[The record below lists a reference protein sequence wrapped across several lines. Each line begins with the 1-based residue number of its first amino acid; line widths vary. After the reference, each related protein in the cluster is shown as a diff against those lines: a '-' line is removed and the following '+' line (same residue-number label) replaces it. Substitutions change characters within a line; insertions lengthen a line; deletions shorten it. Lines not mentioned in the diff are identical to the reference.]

1 MKKLLP
7 RLVPALLVAVA
18 GCSGAVSAG
27 LDDSLSFVPVARPL
41 DAAASSVHDT
51 LGAQAVPSTS
61 GDQSFYVAVN
71 KKELGQRWFMS
82 AYLKQ
87 YFPGAVSAG
96 AAISLGTK
104 VVTFRVQNGKLF
116 VFDASDNYKD
126 SDTFDPTLIIEA
138 YPIVSGYAPF
148 DSQANASKFI
158 LIDPSAGLNRF
169 GVLSDAFAGD
179 PNAAAQFQIDVSYL
193 QDFRSISDGSTWEQV
208 FTGAA
213 AAPIN
218 DGTMSGNVFKASG
231 TLGVAWRKYAESPS
245 YVAADL
251 PPDGLEHYFRSDAH
265 LIPNSGQSYQTP
277 IHWAVQKGMK
287 PIHWLISDSV
297 LTAQKN
303 WPQYDIVGALKNAV
317 TNWNAVFGYQ
327 VFDVDV
333 AKPTDSYADDD
344 KNYVLYDLDP
354 SFGAAFANWRSNPN
368 TGEIRGASIYF
379 SDLWV
384 QIADQEFADDVPGTP
399 TMRTPQPSTTA
410 RPQLPM
416 LSWAA
421 MPFKTSCVMFAGDH
435 LAKQVLDV
443 PAPGA
448 TPSEALT
455 KKQKVE
461 RFLTHVL
468 LHEVGHTLGLRHN
481 FAGSL
486 EPLSSSV
493 MEYVLDEDTVHGLD
507 KPGPYDVDAVKWL
520 YGLSTTLPT
529 QHFCTDEDT
538 VVDPD
543 CTPYDATDN
552 PLDKYYGPSYTSV
565 LGDFLS
571 GANPTAPN
579 NTLNN
584 VLKYVRAG
592 SAAQRLDAWQQ
603 AIAGLQVPADA
614 NKVATVPGYG
624 ARVDFAA
631 HRLLARLYLDDASL
645 RGDFTADPAVDA
657 QVTPL
662 VLKELQGNLVNSDNI
677 RTYATRRA
685 MVDILKKMQTQ
696 AAYDALV
703 NARATINAGLGAL
716 SGSELNDAQDL
727 LARIDE
733 ATHPYFTN

>member
-1 MKKLLP
+1 MKKLFYWLLP
-7 RLVPALLVAVA
+7 TLFAVAA

-41 DAAASSVHDT
+41 DAAAASVQAA
-51 LGAQAVPSTS
+51 LGTQAVPSTS
-61 GDQSFYVAVN
+61 GDDDSFYIAVN

-87 YFPGAVSAG
+87 YFPGAVQAG
-96 AAISLGTK
+96 AAISLGTR

-126 SDTFDPTLIIEA
+126 SDTFDPTLIIDA

-148 DSQANASKFI
+148 DTQANASKFI
-158 LIDPSAGLNRF
+158 LVDPSAGMNRF
-169 GVLSDAFAGD
+169 GVLADAFAGD
-179 PNAAAQFQIDVSYL
+179 PNAATQFQIDVSYL
-193 QDFRSISDGSTWEQV
+193 QDFRSIADGSTWEQV

-213 AAPIN
+213 TAPIN

-231 TLGVAWRKYAESPS
+231 TLGIAWRKYAESAS
-245 YVAADL
+245 YAVAQL

-277 IHWAVQKGMK
+277 IKWAIAPGMT

-327 VFDVDV
+327 VLDVDI

-399 TMRTPQPSTTA
+399 TMRTPQPTPQA
-410 RPQLPM
+410 RAPQPM

-421 MPFKTSCVMFAGDH
+421 MPWKPGCLMFAGDR
-435 LAKQVLDV
+435 LSQQILDV
-443 PAPGA
+443 PAAGA
-448 TPSEALT
+448 VPTEVLT

-493 MEYVLDEDTVHGLD
+493 MEYVLDQDTVHGLD
-507 KPGPYDVDAVKWL
+507 KPGPYDVDAIKWL
-520 YGLSTTLPT
+520 YGLSTNLPK

-538 VVDPD
+538 TVDPD
-543 CTPYDATDN
+543 CTPYDATDD
-552 PLDKYYGPSYTSV
+552 PLNKYYGPQYTSV

-579 NTLNN
+579 TTLNN
-584 VLKYVRAG
+584 VLKYLRAG
-592 SAAQRLDAWQQ
+592 SAAQRLQAWQT

-624 ARVDFAA
+624 ARVDAAA
-631 HRLLARLYLDDASL
+631 HRLFARLYLDDASL
-645 RGDFTADPAVDA
+645 RGDFTNDPAVDA

-662 VLKELQGNLVNSDNI
+662 VLKELEGNLLDSDKI
-677 RTYATRRA
+677 RSYDTRRA
-685 MVDILKKMQTQ
+685 MVDILKKMQIQ
-696 AAYDALV
+696 AAYDTLV
-703 NARATINAGLGAL
+703 DARNQINAGLGGL
-716 SGSELNDAQDL
+716 TGSDLNDAQDL
-727 LARIDE
+727 LARIDA
-733 ATHPYFTN
+733 ATQPYFN

>member
-1 MKKLLP
+1 MKKLLL
-7 RLVPALLVAVA
+7 RLLPTLFVVVA

-41 DAAASSVHDT
+41 SAAAASVQSG
-51 LGAQAVPSTS
+51 LSAQAVPSTS
-61 GDQSFYVAVN
+61 GDQSFYIAIN

-87 YFPGAVSAG
+87 YFPGAVQAG

-104 VVTFRVQNGKLF
+104 VVTFRVQNDKLF

-126 SDTFDPTLIIEA
+126 SDTFDPTLILEA
-138 YPIVSGYAPF
+138 YPIVAGYSPF
-148 DSQANASKFI
+148 ESQANASKFI
-158 LIDPSAGLNRF
+158 LVDPSAGLNRF

-179 PNAAAQFQIDVSYL
+179 PTFGVQFQIDVSYL
-193 QDFRSISDGSTWEQV
+193 QDFRNISDGSTWEQV

-213 AAPIN
+213 TQPIN
-218 DGTMSGNVFKASG
+218 DGTQSGNVFKASG
-231 TLGVAWRKYAESPS
+231 TLGIAWRKYSESPS

-251 PPDGLEHYFRSDAH
+251 PPDGMEHYFRSDAH
-265 LIPNSGQSYQTP
+265 MIPNSGASYQTP
-277 IHWAVQKGMK
+277 IHWAVKKGMK

-297 LTAQKN
+297 LKAQQN

-317 TNWNAVFGYQ
+317 LNWNDVFGYQ

-333 AKPTDSYADDD
+333 AKPSDSYADDD

-384 QIADQEFADDVPGTP
+384 QIADYEFADDVPGTP
-399 TMRTPQPSTTA
+399 TMRRPPPAPQA
-410 RPQLPM
+410 RPQQPM

-421 MPFKTSCVMFAGDH
+421 MPFKTNCVMFAGDH
-435 LAKQVLDV
+435 LDKQLQDV
-443 PAPGA
+443 PGPAA
-448 TPSEALT
+448 TPTEALT

-520 YGLSTTLPT
+520 YGLSTALPT
-529 QHFCTDEDT
+529 QHFCTDED
-538 VVDPD
+538 VGVDPD
-543 CTPYDATDN
+543 CTPYDATDD
-552 PLDKYYGPSYTSV
+552 PLTKYYAPTYDSV

-571 GANPTAPN
+571 GASPIPPN
-579 NTLNN
+579 TTLNN

-592 SAAQRLDAWQQ
+592 SAAQRLGAWQT
-603 AIAGLQVPADA
+603 ALGELAVPADA
-614 NKVATVPGYG
+614 TKIATVAGYG
-624 ARVDFAA
+624 ARVDFVA
-631 HRLLARLYLDDASL
+631 HRLLSRLYLDDPSL
-645 RGDFTADPAVDA
+645 RGDFTNDPAVDA

-662 VLKELQGNLVNSDNI
+662 VLKELKGNLLNTDKI

-685 MVDILKKMQTQ
+685 MVDILKKMQLQ
-696 AAYDALV
+696 AAYDTLV
-703 NARATINAGLGAL
+703 DARAQINASLAGL
-716 SGSELNDAQDL
+716 SGSDLNDAQDL
-727 LARIDE
+727 LSRIDQ
-733 ATHPYFTN
+733 ATHPYFN